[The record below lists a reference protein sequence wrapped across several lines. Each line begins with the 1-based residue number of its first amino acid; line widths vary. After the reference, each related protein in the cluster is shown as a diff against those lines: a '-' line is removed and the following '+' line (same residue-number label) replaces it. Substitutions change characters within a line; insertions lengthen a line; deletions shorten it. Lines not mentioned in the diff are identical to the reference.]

1 MNGAVKH
8 GPTKDES
15 FIGVRKTIVILQHFV
30 STLDMLKYNYEASSF
45 MHMVCDESW
54 YQTGIGSGRS

>member
-45 MHMVCDESW
+45 CTWSVMSH
-54 YQTGIGSGRS
+54 GIKLE